1 MMLWGLAGL
10 VLIAF
15 VHSIMIKFPD
25 LSDFGRMDPEPRSW
39 NANWNYHSEMSILR
53 VVGRSVAMLDGP

>member
-1 MMLWGLAGL
+1 MHWGLAGL

-15 VHSIMIKFPD
+15 FHSIMIKFPE
-25 LSDFGRMDPEPRSW
+25 LSDFGGIDPEPRSW

-53 VVGRSVAMLDGP
+53 VVDRSVAMLDGP